1 MLTELLSSLS
11 EVGLLAV
18 DAAIGGR
25 GDNLR
30 TSGASAG
37 GGGEAGA
44 PRNDPLKVEEQV
56 TVSPPA
62 GEAGG
67 APKKPPLSRSM
78 PPLVEAAAGSKWEE
92 GKLKKVSPERGGF
105 APPELGWSRRAPM
118 PRLQKSCMSEIRL
131 SLAE

>member
-1 MLTELLSSLS
+1 MS

-18 DAAIGGR
+18 RDAAIGGR

-56 TVSPPA
+56 TVSPAA
-62 GEAGG
+62 GAVGG

-78 PPLVEAAAGSKWEE
+78 PPGVEAAGSKWEE
-92 GKLKKVSPERGGF
+92 GKLKKVSPERGAF